1 MTCIVG
7 LVDKGEVLIGGD
19 SAGVNCRSLAMQVRS
34 DHKIFRNGPFLM
46 GFTSSFR
53 MGQLLRFSFNP
64 PKRHT
69 DIDVYAYM
77 VTDFVDAVRDCLK
90 DGGYAER
97 YNDVE
102 RGGEFLVGYEG
113 RLFRIESG
121 YEVGET
127 VYGYDAV
134 GCGEDIALGSLCST
148 AGGAP
153 KDRIHQALKAAAQF
167 SAGVSAP
174 FHIVGGADKEPKR
187 LGL

>member
-7 LVDKGEVLIGGD
+7 LVEKGEVLIGGD
-19 SAGVNCRSLAMQVRS
+19 SAGVNCSSLAMTVRA

-46 GFTSSFR
+46 GFTTSFR

-64 PKRHT
+64 PKRHSDT
-69 DIDVYAYM
+69 DVYAYM
-77 VTDFVDAVRDCLK
+77 VTDFVDAVRTCLK

-97 YNDVE
+97 SHDAE

-113 RLFRIESG
+113 RIFRVESD
-121 YEVGET
+121 YQVGESSC
-127 VYGYDAV
+127 GYNAV
-134 GCGEDIALGSLCST
+134 GCGEDFALGSLYST
-148 AGGAP
+148 TGAAP

-174 FHIVGGADKEPKR
+174 FHIVGGTDKEPKR
-187 LGL
+187 LGV